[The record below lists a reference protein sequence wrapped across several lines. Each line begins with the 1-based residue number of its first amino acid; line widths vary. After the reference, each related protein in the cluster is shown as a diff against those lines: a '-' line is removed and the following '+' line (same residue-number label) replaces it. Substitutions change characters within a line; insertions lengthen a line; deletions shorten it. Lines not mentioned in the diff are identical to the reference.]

1 MQDDLFSPWMPEWL
15 EGETLYG
22 LCSRYHRV
30 AGHRL
35 ASVTCQR
42 LFGHPRAGLNHDL
55 PGRIDEFVR
64 RTSGHLGT
72 AEDLLLGRTV
82 LAYYL
87 RFRTESEGLAVLN
100 RLRKVGPGS
109 MKASLG
115 WLATRIGAAHPLRAC
130 PSCVE
135 DSIREYGTSTWVL
148 LHQLPGVWYCPL
160 HDQLLLAAQAKV
172 NGLQRFQWLLPDD
185 VRLDL
190 AWPTGDKKVW
200 DAAALGRMRLIT
212 EATIDLLAAPR
223 GFTIDPLRLAGT
235 CLSRLVDLRMASPNG
250 RLQPQLI
257 GRDFAAFLAGLA
269 SLPESEALCVG
280 PDATLCSLR
289 RLLQP
294 GTRPLHPL
302 RSILTALWLFGSW
315 KEFMM
320 AYLELP
326 DLAPPVIGER
336 TSVPCRNLAR
346 STHAAEDVQSF
357 LHLVRDKGISV
368 RSAATRTGVDIQT
381 GLNWATRAG
390 LQVSRRP
397 QKLRAAV
404 RSKVITVLRGGASK
418 QTAADLGHISVVTVN
433 RILASEPGLQGA
445 WRQACE
451 ARRRA
456 STRSQLLQAIGKR
469 PNAGIKE
476 IRGLVPAAYVWL
488 YRHDRPWLEDKTR
501 ALSRKIQGNHSFLD
515 WNARDADFA
524 RQVKAMRRV
533 MTTSPTYIGGAR
545 TMQLVRLVPGLQSKL
560 RHLDRLPLTRAALI
574 THS

>member
-1 MQDDLFSPWMPEWL
+1 MQSELFSPWMPEWL

-64 RTSGHLGT
+64 RTSGHLGS
-72 AEDLLLGRTV
+72 AEDLLLERTV

-87 RFRTESEGLAVLN
+87 RFRTESDSLAVLS
-100 RLRKVGPGS
+100 RLREVGPGS

-135 DSIREYGTSTWVL
+135 ESIRKYGNSTWVL
-148 LHQLPGVWYCPL
+148 LHQLPSVWYCPL
-160 HDQLLLAAQAKV
+160 HDQLLRVAQNKT
-172 NGLQRFQWLLPDD
+172 NGVKRFQWLLPDD
-185 VRLDL
+185 VILGLTRPAAIK
-190 AWPTGDKKVW
+190 AWDT
-200 DAAALGRMRLIT
+200 AAIGRMRLIT

-223 GFTIDPLRLAGT
+223 GFIIDPLRLAGT
-235 CLSRLVDLRMASPNG
+235 CLCRLVDLRMASPNG

-257 GRDFAAFLAGLA
+257 GRDFAAFLGTLT
-269 SLPESEALCVG
+269 SLPESKALCVG
-280 PDATLCSLR
+280 PDAALCSLR

-302 RSILTALWLFGSW
+302 RCILTALWLFGSW
-315 KEFMM
+315 KEFMR
-320 AYLELP
+320 AYLALP
-326 DLAPPVIGER
+326 NLAPPVIGER
-336 TSVPCRNLAR
+336 TSMLSRPLAR
-346 STHAAEDVQSF
+346 PAQDVRSF

-368 RSAATRTGVDIQT
+368 RSAAKRSGIDIQT

-390 LQVSRRP
+390 IQVNRRP
-397 QKLRAAV
+397 QKLHPAA
-404 RSKVITVLRGGASK
+404 RNKVIAALRSGAPK
-418 QTAADLGHISVVTVN
+418 QTAADIGHISVVSVN
-433 RILASEPGLQGA
+433 RILASEPGLQVA
-445 WRQACE
+445 WRQAYE
-451 ARRRA
+451 GRQRA
-456 STRSQLLQAIGKR
+456 STRSQLLQAIRKR

-501 ALSRKIQGNHSFLD
+501 ALTRKVHGNHSHLD
-515 WNARDADFA
+515 WKARDADFA
-524 RQVKAMRRV
+524 RQVQATRRAL
-533 MTTSPTYIGGAR
+533 TTSPNNVGAVQ
-545 TMQLVRLVPGLQSKL
+545 TTQLVRLVPGLQTKF
-560 RHLDRLPLTRAALI
+560 RHLDRLPLTRAALN
-574 THS
+574 THN